1 MSNHPSNS
9 EAPRTSFLSKTMPRA
24 LTPRREQ
31 RAQRLAELER
41 LLWIGQHGSLGP
53 RGMLLN
59 TYERNFAVSY
69 LAMQLEIAR
78 NGKPPGLVG
87 IAELIELGLKTW
99 QPRIVD

>member
-1 MSNHPSNS
+1 
-9 EAPRTSFLSKTMPRA
+9 MPRA
-24 LTPRREQ
+24 LTPRATL
-31 RAQRLAELER
+31 RAERLTDLER

-59 TYERNFAVSY
+59 TYERNFPVSY

-78 NGKPPGLVG
+78 NGKPPGLVE

>member
-1 MSNHPSNS
+1 MSNHTSNS
-9 EAPRTSFLSKTMPRA
+9 DSSRTSFLRKTMPRA
-24 LTPRREQ
+24 LTPRATL
-31 RAQRLAELER
+31 RAERLTDLER

-59 TYERNFAVSY
+59 TYERNFPVSY

-78 NGKPPGLVG
+78 NGKPPGLVE